1 MFLTLKIFWRM
12 FFSVSMIQWTKKWRV
27 HAPVCQ
33 EIILLWYR
41 PHIDVFATSLELET
55 YVSLIP
61 EGKAWVVDHMT
72 LSWQDIFSCM
82 FPSFR
87 LLPNILHEI
96 QSDLCKAII
105 IAPAWQRQSRFK
117 QLLFFVVQCRG
128 EFRHLTIYS
137 LGSRGKKSSGSTES
151 PSARLFAVM
160 NSLRNGGF
168 YEEATKRIT
177 GSIWQS
183 TGTVYD
189 SKWSIF
195 CARYQSKQF
204 DSFSV
209 TVQNIVSFLKKKVTL
224 LYKGIYICHSQNHI
238 CLSGGSDFVW

>member
-41 PHIDVFATSLELET
+41 PHIDVFATILELET

-117 QLLFFVVQCRG
+117 QLLFFCCAMPRWVPSFDDLLSRFKG
-128 EFRHLTIYS
+128 EKIIRVYRISIGTLVCCHEFTQKRRLLWRSNQAYHRVNLAIYRNRLWLQMVNFLCSVSVKTIWFFLSYCP
-137 LGSRGKKSSGSTES
+137 KYCF
-151 PSARLFAVM
+151 LF
-160 NSLRNGGF
+160 
-168 YEEATKRIT
+168 EE
-177 GSIWQS
+177 
-183 TGTVYD
+183 
-189 SKWSIF
+189 
-195 CARYQSKQF
+195 
-204 DSFSV
+204 
-209 TVQNIVSFLKKKVTL
+209 
-224 LYKGIYICHSQNHI
+224 KGYTTI
-238 CLSGGSDFVW
+238 